1 MKSKKA
7 YAKIKQKRFAARP
20 ADSQYRSLMQE
31 KVRDSQLVLRT
42 HINALL
48 MGRVQLLFRA
58 KKAAR
63 KHARQSHLPPV
74 AWYLIKLNQYK

>member
-1 MKSKKA
+1 MHEKQKA

-20 ADSQYRSLMQE
+20 ADSQYRSLMQA

-48 MGRVQLLFRA
+48 MGRVKLLFRA
-58 KKAAR
+58 KKATR
-63 KHARQSHLPPV
+63 DHARQSHLPRV
-74 AWYLIKLNQYK
+74 AWYLINTNR